1 MQHKQQGNV
10 YFSQVRHVVI
20 DEVDTM
26 LTQGFGP
33 DIRAILRSVVTARIT
48 HAAERAAAAAQEEV
62 VEEEE
67 EEEEIAPGKSPRL
80 RKQFKEEVKPAQVV
94 MATATLTRA
103 VKLLL
108 DDVKGGFNL
117 EYSGEFFVLVN
128 CECCVRFS

>member
-33 DIRAILRSVVTARIT
+33 DIRAILRSVVSARIT

-117 EYSGEFFVLVN
+117 EYSGEFL
-128 CECCVRFS
+128 CWL